1 MATFEYVDI
10 PAEAIRLA
18 PSSQGE
24 HSVRPA
30 PKIPTTFPD
39 PSSASGFFSWHSYI
53 DSSSSEND
61 ATPLS
66 LSKTSLSIIPQ
77 ILLSTSVPTAAT
89 SAATS
94 APSSTGLSLFTTSPR
109 SGQTSQK
116 LLSARDPLSLPIM
129 TNNFR
134 RFVAKVGPVF
144 WLQDRIEE
152 IILWKRGWKR
162 TAVWLAVYGFI
173 CYYPKFILLLPHVL
187 LLGIMLAYYPAP
199 GSPPIPLNISEGTV
213 DWQANIQAIQ
223 NLMGAFSD
231 AHDAVLPL
239 LPLLGSSKLRSS
251 TSTHSTSTSTPPSKS
266 APKFASSAT
275 SSLSAQQKLGLSS
288 TPTTQ
293 RPETEPA
300 ATLNSSLEQK
310 INGAQVQSTVQISS
324 YPPHPTLMLT
334 LTSFLILLPVV
345 MADILP
351 MRLLFFFLGVGPVC
365 ALHPNVRNAL
375 TGAWVARHAVLSSN
389 VLFSVSIPFPTL
401 PRPHLPLYFRY
412 GDNRRS
418 LTHQKR
424 YLHFQ
429 VTRKNVR
436 AVLRRFVDND
446 RLLDQVWPAPMCT
459 VELWENERWEPTSGA
474 APSGGRRA
482 SLLGGSGASVF
493 SSSSGGSEG
502 GDGETESGGVKPK
515 STILPVGSWS
525 KTHLR
530 QSERAPWTKG
540 RDGWSGVGGEI
551 SNLTFSLSPGWAFVE
566 TESWRADLEG
576 CWVLEGQ
583 HLSNEHSNVE
593 ADRVCADEDGWVY
606 TTDTWSNPRPDPCPM
621 EGWVTR
627 RRRWIRRVYWKG
639 L

>member
-1 MATFEYVDI
+1 MSTFEYVDI

-39 PSSASGFFSWHSYI
+39 PSSASGFFSWHSYV
-53 DSSSSEND
+53 DSSSPEND
-61 ATPLS
+61 ATPLG

-77 ILLSTSVPTAAT
+77 ILLSTSVPTAST

-94 APSSTGLSLFTTSPR
+94 APSNTGLSLFTTSPR

-199 GSPPIPLNISEGTV
+199 GTPPIPLNISEGTV

-223 NLMGAFSD
+223 NLMGAF
-231 AHDAVLPL
+231 
-239 LPLLGSSKLRSS
+239 
-251 TSTHSTSTSTPPSKS
+251 
-266 APKFASSAT
+266 
-275 SSLSAQQKLGLSS
+275 
-288 TPTTQ
+288 
-293 RPETEPA
+293 PETDPA

-310 INGAQVQSTVQISS
+310 INGAQVQSAVQISS

-334 LTSFLILLPVV
+334 LTSFFILLPVV

-351 MRLLFFFLGVGPVC
+351 IRLLFFFLGVGPVC

-389 VLFSVSIPFPTL
+389 VLFSLSIPFPTL

-412 GDNRRS
+412 GGNRRS
-418 LTHQKR
+418 PTHQMR

-459 VELWENERWEPTSGA
+459 VELWENER
-474 APSGGRRA
+474 
-482 SLLGGSGASVF
+482 
-493 SSSSGGSEG
+493 EG
-502 GDGETESGGVKPK
+502 GDGEIESGGVKSK

-530 QSERAPWTKG
+530 QSERAPWTRG

-551 SNLTFSLSPGWAFVE
+551 RYLMLWYPSSNLTFSLSPGWAFVE

-593 ADRVCADEDGWVY
+593 VDHGWVY
-606 TTDTWSNPRPDPCPM
+606 TNDTWSNPRPDPCPA

>member
-1 MATFEYVDI
+1 MSTFEYVDI

-39 PSSASGFFSWHSYI
+39 PSSASGFFSWHSYV
-53 DSSSSEND
+53 DSSSPEND
-61 ATPLS
+61 ATPLG

-77 ILLSTSVPTAAT
+77 ILLSTSVPTAST

-94 APSSTGLSLFTTSPR
+94 APSNTGLSLFTTSPR

-223 NLMGAFSD
+223 NLMGAF
-231 AHDAVLPL
+231 
-239 LPLLGSSKLRSS
+239 
-251 TSTHSTSTSTPPSKS
+251 
-266 APKFASSAT
+266 
-275 SSLSAQQKLGLSS
+275 
-288 TPTTQ
+288 
-293 RPETEPA
+293 PETEPA

-412 GDNRRS
+412 GGNRRS
-418 LTHQKR
+418 PTHQKR

-436 AVLRRFVDND
+436 AALRRFVDND

-459 VELWENERWEPTSGA
+459 VELWENER
-474 APSGGRRA
+474 GG
-482 SLLGGSGASVF
+482 
-493 SSSSGGSEG
+493 EG
-502 GDGETESGGVKPK
+502 EIESGGVKSK
-515 STILPVGSWS
+515 SSILPVGSWS

-530 QSERAPWTKG
+530 QSERAPWTRG

-551 SNLTFSLSPGWAFVE
+551 RYLMLWYPSSNLTFSLSPGWAFVE

-593 ADRVCADEDGWVY
+593 ADHGWVY
-606 TTDTWSNPRPDPCPM
+606 TNDTWSNPRPDPCPA